1 MVATEMQVQ
10 VLFDASVKCT
20 SAVYS
25 GSSRNLQFFYIVYEY
40 NVQYTLY
47 NMQQTFKKILLTQSS
62 HSFLSVYRTLSQ
74 K

>member
-47 NMQQTFKKILLTQSS
+47 NMQQT
-62 HSFLSVYRTLSQ
+62 
-74 K
+74 